1 MSLWCGMMTPP
12 VQLER
17 IAHIFSEWAE
27 PLPLERVF
35 VFGSYARGDATAKS
49 DLDVAI
55 KFDEQNL
62 THERLDAWLR
72 ENKTDFADLKKA
84 LGIPL
89 LHLHAERF
97 DSAWPA
103 IEAAARNPVLVVGK
117 VIVAPTPKR

>member
-62 THERLDAWLR
+62 THERSDAWLR
-72 ENKTDFADLKKA
+72 ENNRRTSNKEQVERVTGLALKRKPPVDFCGYWQRHVKQN
-84 LGIPL
+84 G
-89 LHLHAERF
+89 
-97 DSAWPA
+97 
-103 IEAAARNPVLVVGK
+103 
-117 VIVAPTPKR
+117 